1 MGETQATVLLDSVA
15 TPLHA
20 PPRLWWGSQE
30 TGGYDTGNL
39 GRTHRILRAGQ
50 VPAGR
55 PVPASVQRFAAGCVV
70 ASAAPDLR
78 EWWRAAGVDRVVV
91 PIFFHRGHLFVGPRL
106 DRASGLCPTCLAL
119 RLGQAAPH
127 PDVYR
132 AVLEGQA
139 CSSDRTGAR
148 LLEGF
153 LDAAVARLDPQIRAA
168 AHSPGHCFTLAA
180 EGRGWQR
187 RSVVA
192 PPGHHPDHDCRPWV
206 AALIPHRPAWATTRP
221 ARRLPVPPLDPL
233 VGPLLRT
240 AAVPI
245 GHDAPAKLAAFATTA
260 GFLGRMTRWQSDV
273 TGSGVGFD
281 VGAARGASIG
291 EAVERYCGNF
301 VPADRLRLASE
312 GELTAAGEPFLGH
325 AAFGANQRYPGPAAG
340 RFRPHRSDEAE
351 YWIAATRL
359 GEPEAPATLLPAEAV
374 VLNFTR
380 YSRRGALFPAVLA
393 GIAAGTGPASAA
405 LAATLELVEGDA
417 AMVWWYGGRPAVRIT
432 DLPAAIADRVGSGGT
447 DDRDVDLWFLRLP
460 SAVPVRV
467 VAACLHDRRHD
478 ILVTGYAA
486 RGDAASAVAKAAAE
500 AWQLRQLSRL
510 LLDADGP
517 LWPEVIAGRFPLP
530 VVDHRPDRSY
540 ADAFRIDGAD
550 LHQLAFHL
558 QYFLDPRTHPAALAR
573 LRPEGTVPFS
583 RLAAGDAAPLDLDA
597 VVGACRGA
605 SVPLWSV
612 DLTTP
617 DMAASGYSVQRVVAP
632 ALAGNTPAAF
642 VPFWHPRLA
651 PTPGGGP
658 LHRTPMPHA

>member
-1 MGETQATVLLDSVA
+1 MTILLTSAA
-15 TPLHA
+15 TPLDD
-20 PPRLWWGSQE
+20 PPRLWWGSQDV
-30 TGGYDTGNL
+30 GGYDTGNL

-55 PVPASVQRFAAGCVV
+55 PVPVSVQGFAAGRVV

-78 EWWRAAGVDRVVV
+78 AWWRAGVGDRVVV
-91 PIFFHRGHLFVGPRL
+91 PVFFHRGHLFVGPRL
-106 DRASGLCPTCLAL
+106 DRVSGLCPTCLAL

-132 AVLEGQA
+132 AVLEGEA
-139 CSSDRTGAR
+139 CSSEGAGAR

-153 LDAAVARLDPQIRAA
+153 LEAAVVRLDRQIRAA
-168 AHSPGHCFTLAA
+168 ARSPGTCLTLLA
-180 EGRGWQR
+180 ESGGAWQR
-187 RSVVA
+187 RTVVA
-192 PPGHHPDHDCRPWV
+192 PPGRHPDHDCQPWV
-206 AALIPHRPAWATTRP
+206 TALIPRRPAWACGP
-221 ARRLPVPPLDPL
+221 ARRRLPTPPLDPL

-240 AAVPI
+240 AAVPV
-245 GHDAPAKLAAFATTA
+245 GDDAPAQLAAFVTAA

-281 VGAARGASIG
+281 ADAARRASIG

-301 VPADRLRLASE
+301 VPTGRIRLASE
-312 GELTAAGEPFLGH
+312 TELSSAGAPFVGH
-325 AAFGANQRYPGPAAG
+325 AAFGANQPHPGPAAAW
-340 RFRPHRSDEAE
+340 FRTHRPDDAE
-351 YWIAATRL
+351 YWLAGTPL

-380 YSRRGALFPAVLA
+380 YSRRGALFPVVLA
-393 GIAAGTGPASAA
+393 GIAAGTSPASAA
-405 LAATLELVEGDA
+405 LAATLELVERDA
-417 AMVWWYGGRPAVRIT
+417 TMVWWYGGRPAVRVT
-432 DLPAAIADRVGSGGT
+432 DLPADLAGRLGRGGAGGG
-447 DDRDVDLWFLRLP
+447 DVDLWFLRLP
-460 SAVPVRV
+460 AVVGVCV

-500 AWQLRQLSRL
+500 AWQLRHLSRL

-517 LWPEVIAGRFPLP
+517 LWPEITSGRLPLP

-540 ADAFRIDGAD
+540 ADAFRADGAD

-558 QYFLDPRTHPAALAR
+558 QYFLDPRTHPAALGR
-573 LRPEGTVPFS
+573 LQPESAVPFCD
-583 RLAAGDAAPLDLDA
+583 LAVGDAAPLDLAA
-597 VVGACRGA
+597 VAAACRA
-605 SVPLWSV
+605 VSVPLWSV

-617 DMAASGYSVQRVVAP
+617 DMAACGYSVQRVVAP
-632 ALAGNTPAAF
+632 GLAGNTPAAF

-651 PTPGGGP
+651 PVPGGGP
-658 LHRTPMPHA
+658 LFQEPMPHA